1 MTSRFVLGVGCG
13 LGLSFAILQATT
25 ERRIMSVLPLKDSSS
40 GGSSICTV
48 QALQRDVAEVTATSK
63 DYLEKSSKHYWNT
76 GVRGF
81 ADGLN
86 SITST
91 ISGML
96 AREEKKREN
105 K

>member
-1 MTSRFVLGVGCG
+1 
-13 LGLSFAILQATT
+13 
-25 ERRIMSVLPLKDSSS
+25 MSVLPLKDSSS
-40 GGSSICTV
+40 GGSSIYHYKLYREMWLKSQPHQET
-48 QALQRDVAEVTATSK
+48 
-63 DYLEKSSKHYWNT
+63 YLEKSSKHYWNT

-96 AREEKKREN
+96 AREKKEKGE
-105 K
+105 